1 MADLASCTGID
12 DTPHVFSIADTKPI
26 KSTMLVE
33 NEFSWWLQRA
43 RCALI
48 RRKDLSRQ
56 KKARHRA
63 NLKRDTA
70 LLRGKKRHPPKSRHR
85 DKGKTH
91 KTAGPANGQ
100 RRRRLFQESLN
111 GKGKPK
117 REGGG
122 PSECELLT
130 GCFNFFFTHLINCFL
145 GVCLILW
152 RTNAALSG
160 CLVRGQLV

>member
-1 MADLASCTGID
+1 MADVASCTGID

-33 NEFSWWLQRA
+33 NEFSWWLQLA

-48 RRKDLSRQ
+48 RRNKLSRQ

-70 LLRGKKRHPPKSRHR
+70 LLRGKKRHPPKSRHM
-85 DKGKTH
+85 DKGKIH